1 MKPLLL
7 SLAALTCLQ
16 NATFADIS
24 GERVWTGKN
33 GATFLGT
40 YANIEPD
47 GKILFLLSSGKATR
61 VSPDNLSEPDM
72 ELIKN
77 HRSPPAENDSKTG
90 DLSKFLPEPILS
102 RANIPVVNQSDYGN
116 KASDCVPSSFSTFL
130 LWWDQNNFI
139 PIDKRGD
146 FARKAQYIHTRTS
159 RYFSTHNNKGTS
171 HDDMHEGIGKYFS
184 KDLGDIAAYRI
195 ATVYDCD
202 AGTLARFT
210 QGSLATMLSL
220 SVYHDGDYKAGHMVA
235 LADAD
240 PDGSLV
246 IHTWGK
252 AMKCKLDLVEEQRFP
267 HWDAN
272 GSASAQ
278 ASHYRLVF
286 TSPDALPQWMIDQK
300 VTFEIVPRNHDCLFV
315 AAPYRFATDGA
326 KALPPEDPRLANV
339 GENGAKSA
347 R

>member
-1 MKPLLL
+1 MKSFLFITA
-7 SLAALTCLQ
+7 LACLQ
-16 NATFADIS
+16 SITFADIT

-33 GATFLGT
+33 GNTFLGT

-47 GKILFLLSSGKATR
+47 GKILFLLSRGKVVR
-61 VSPDNLSEPDM
+61 VAPENLAESDL
-72 ELIKN
+72 ELIET
-77 HRSPPAENDSKTG
+77 HRLPPAENAPTSG
-90 DLSKFLPEPILS
+90 DLSKFLPDPNLS
-102 RANIPVVNQSDYGN
+102 RANIPVINQSDYGN

-130 LWWDQNNFI
+130 LWWDQNNYI

-146 FARKAQYIHTRTS
+146 FPKKAQYIHTRTS

-184 KDLGDIAAYRI
+184 KDLEDIAAYRI

-202 AGTLARFT
+202 AETLARFT

-235 LADAD
+235 LADAN
-240 PDGSLV
+240 PDGNIV

-252 AMKCKLDLVEEQRFP
+252 AMKCKLVLVGEQRFP

-272 GSASAQ
+272 GSASAE

-300 VTFEIVPRNHDCLFV
+300 VTFEIVPQSRDCLFI
-315 AAPYRFATDGA
+315 AAPYRFAKDGE
-326 KALPPEDPRLANV
+326 KAPPPEDPRIAKV
-339 GENGAKSA
+339 GENAAKTA